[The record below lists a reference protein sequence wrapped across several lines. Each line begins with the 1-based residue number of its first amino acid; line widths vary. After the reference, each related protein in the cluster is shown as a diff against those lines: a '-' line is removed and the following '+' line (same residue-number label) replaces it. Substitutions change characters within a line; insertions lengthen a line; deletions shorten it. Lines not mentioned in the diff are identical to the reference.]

1 MELTF
6 QPINWSV
13 LSSGDGPQENSME
26 TDAMQEANQFTGGFY
41 ATTSSHLIGGTQS
54 THSLSQAEFAS
65 LNLHLE
71 ESELIDDFVGE
82 PPISG
87 PTAQSRTYNKDK
99 EASN

>member
-1 MELTF
+1 MLWKK
-6 QPINWSV
+6 PIS
-13 LSSGDGPQENSME
+13 LQ
-26 TDAMQEANQFTGGFY
+26 GGVY

>member
-1 MELTF
+1 MLCKT
-6 QPINWSV
+6 PIS
-13 LSSGDGPQENSME
+13 LQ
-26 TDAMQEANQFTGGFY
+26 GGFY

-87 PTAQSRTYNKDK
+87 PTAQSRTYKYYVGDLV
-99 EASN
+99 